1 MVNFLKPN
9 FIGWTA
15 IASAVIWVI
24 QFVFL
29 GLMFAVTVSP
39 YGTLSDISYLLAAI
53 LMLPFMLAFYS
64 LFRPDQPTAT
74 LLALL
79 VGMAGVLLI
88 AVAQIRLMIG
98 QISLEQDMPTVSL
111 GTGLIGISI
120 LISILLSRS
129 NPQMPNGFVWLGIV
143 IGVFLAVVGI
153 LGGVLLPKDIYLLV
167 TGGLD
172 WSNLNPLLYVV
183 FVAAP
188 ISQLGYPV
196 WAIWLGR
203 LILNNHILPGT

>member
-1 MVNFLKPN
+1 
-9 FIGWTA
+9 
-15 IASAVIWVI
+15 VIWVI
-24 QFVFL
+24 QYVFL

-53 LMLPFMLAFYS
+53 LMLPFMLAFYN

-79 VGMAGVLLI
+79 VGMVGVLLI
-88 AVAQIRLMIG
+88 VVAQIRLMIG
-98 QISLEQDMPTVSL
+98 QISLEQNMPPISL

-120 LISILLSRS
+120 LVSILLSRS
-129 NPQMPNGFVWLGIV
+129 NPQMPTGFVWLGMV
-143 IGVFLAVVGI
+143 SGLFLAVGGI

-172 WSNLNPLLYVV
+172 WSNLNPLLYVF

-203 LILNNHILPGT
+203 LILNNSILPPT